1 LPALRRKNRDSPGS
15 SADDRPPNIR
25 LGIEEVT
32 NRMETIPDPH
42 RTTIAA
48 IATPPGMGAVSL
60 LRISGPDAIRIADQA
75 TGGKASSVMSRTTR
89 YCTIRDADGQIL
101 DDGLMT
107 VFRGPNSYTGEDSVE
122 FTGHGGI
129 LVTREVLARFLACG
143 AAAAGPG
150 EFTQRAF
157 LNGKLD
163 LTQAEG
169 VMDLISAQTRLSL
182 RAARSQLEGTL
193 GRRTTEARDQLLETL
208 AHLEAWID
216 FPEEDIDPQTGAL
229 LRGRVSSVLAVV
241 DSLLATADQGRVLR
255 EGVRTVIFGEPN
267 VGKSSLLNR
276 LLGFERAIVS
286 DIAGTTRDTIEE
298 VVNLHGIPLR
308 LVDTAGVRE
317 ASDRI
322 EAEGIQRTVRQ
333 IEAADLLLEIADAS
347 QPRPADASLPATSA
361 KRLQVLNKTDLGE
374 HPSWAGIEAVRLSCT
389 TGAGFDLLSDAIR
402 DSLHFSEA
410 DWGEH
415 AVAINARHQASLQ
428 LARTSLLAA
437 LELLDDLSTDPELAA
452 IDLRE
457 ALDAL
462 GEIPGK
468 VDTEDL
474 LGVIFSSFCIGK

>member
-1 LPALRRKNRDSPGS
+1 MSLR
-15 SADDRPPNIR
+15 AD
-25 LGIEEVT
+25 T
-32 NRMETIPDPH
+32 AADPH

-48 IATPPGMGAVSL
+48 IASPTGTGAISVV
-60 LRISGPDAIRIADQA
+60 RISGPEAIRVADLA
-75 TGGKASSVMSRTTR
+75 TSGKAASLLPRITH
-89 YCTIRDADGQIL
+89 YCHIRDSDGAVI

-107 VFRGPNSYTGEDSVE
+107 VFLGPNSYTGEDSVE

-129 LVTREVLARFLACG
+129 LVTREVLGRFLTCG
-143 AAAAGPG
+143 AVAAGPG

-193 GRRTTEARDQLLETL
+193 GKRTTAARDQLLETL

-229 LRGRVSSVLAVV
+229 LRGRISSVLSVV

-298 VVNLHGIPLR
+298 IINLRGIPLR
-308 LVDTAGVRE
+308 LVDTAGMRE
-317 ASDRI
+317 SDDQI
-322 EAEGIQRTVRQ
+322 EVEGIQRTVRQ

-347 QPRPADASLPATSA
+347 KPRPPEGVLPATTA
-361 KRLQVLNKTDLGE
+361 QHLLVLNKTDLGE
-374 HPSWAGIEAVRLSCT
+374 HLSWTGIDAVRLSCT
-389 TGAGFDLLSDAIR
+389 TGGGFDLLSDSIR
-402 DSLHFSEA
+402 DALHFSEA

-428 LARTSLLAA
+428 LAHGCLTAA
-437 LELLDDLSTDPELAA
+437 LGLLDDRSDPELAA

>member
-1 LPALRRKNRDSPGS
+1 VIDAMEKFPDSG
-15 SADDRPPNIR
+15 
-25 LGIEEVT
+25 V
-32 NRMETIPDPH
+32 
-42 RTTIAA
+42 TTIAA

-60 LRISGPDAIRIADQA
+60 LRISGPEAIAIADAA
-75 TGGKASSVMSRTTR
+75 TGGKASSTLPRTAC
-89 YCTIRDADGQIL
+89 YCHVKDADGRVL
-101 DDGLMT
+101 DDGLLT
-107 VFRGPNSYTGEDSVE
+107 VFRGTKSYTGEDSVE

-129 LVTREVLARFLACG
+129 LVTSEVLGRFLACG
-143 AAAAGPG
+143 AVAAGPG

-193 GRRTTEARDQLLETL
+193 GKRTTAARDQLLETL

-216 FPEEDIDPQTGAL
+216 FPEEDIDPKTGIL
-229 LRGRVSSVLAVV
+229 LRGRVAAVLDVV
-241 DSLLATADQGRVLR
+241 ESLLATADQGRVLR
-255 EGVRTVIFGEPN
+255 EGVRTVIFGQPN
-267 VGKSSLLNR
+267 VGKSSLLNL
-276 LLGFERAIVS
+276 LLGFDRAIVS
-286 DIAGTTRDTIEE
+286 DVAGTTRDTIEE
-298 VVNLHGIPLR
+298 VINLHGIPLR
-308 LVDTAGVRE
+308 LIDTAGVRE
-317 ASDRI
+317 AVDQI
-322 EAEGIQRTVRQ
+322 EIAGIQRTVRQ
-333 IEAADLLLEIADAS
+333 IEAADVLLEIVDAS
-347 QPRPADASLPATSA
+347 QPRPEEFNLPATPA
-361 KRLQVLNKTDLGE
+361 KRLLVLNKTDLGE
-374 HPSWAGIEAVRLSCT
+374 DASWASTDAVRLSCSSGEGL
-389 TGAGFDLLSDAIR
+389 GALSDAIR
-402 DSLHFSEA
+402 ASLHFNEA

-428 LARTSLLAA
+428 VARASLWAA
-437 LELLDDLSTDPELAA
+437 LALLNDSAADPELAS

>member
-1 LPALRRKNRDSPGS
+1 MSAPIDQPGDSQ
-15 SADDRPPNIR
+15 
-25 LGIEEVT
+25 
-32 NRMETIPDPH
+32 

-48 IATPPGMGAVSL
+48 IASPPGMGAVSL
-60 LRISGPDAIRIADQA
+60 LRISGPAAIQIADKA
-75 TGGKASSVMSRTTR
+75 TGGKASGLLPRTVR
-89 YCTIRDADGQIL
+89 YCHIRDADGEVL
-101 DDGLMT
+101 DDGLLT
-107 VFRGPNSYTGEDSVE
+107 VFHGPHSYTGEDSVE

-129 LVTREVLARFLACG
+129 LVTREVLGRMLECG
-143 AAAAGPG
+143 ALAAGPG

-193 GRRTTEARDQLLETL
+193 GKRTAAARDQLLETL

-216 FPEEDIDPQTGAL
+216 FPEEDIDPETGVL
-229 LRGRVSSVLAVV
+229 LRGRVSSVLGVV
-241 DSLLATADQGRVLR
+241 NSLLATADQGRVLR

-333 IEAADLLLEIADAS
+333 IESADLLLEIADGS
-347 QPRPADASLPATSA
+347 QPHPAEAIFPATAA
-361 KRLQVLNKTDLGE
+361 KHLRVLNKTDLGE
-374 HPSWAGIEAVRLSCT
+374 HPSWNGVEAVRISCT
-389 TGAGFDLLSDAIR
+389 SGEGFDELSNAIR
-402 DSLHFSEA
+402 DALHFSEA
-410 DWGEH
+410 DWGDH

-428 LARTSLLAA
+428 LAGNALSAA
-437 LELLDDLSTDPELAA
+437 LELLEDSSNDTELAA
-452 IDLRE
+452 IDIRE

>member
-1 LPALRRKNRDSPGS
+1 MNAL
-15 SADDRPPNIR
+15 
-25 LGIEEVT
+25 
-32 NRMETIPDPH
+32 PDPH

-48 IATPPGMGAVSL
+48 IASPPGMGAVSL
-60 LRISGPDAIRIADQA
+60 LRVSGPEAISVADKA
-75 TGGKASSVMSRTTR
+75 TAGKASSLMPRTTR
-89 YCTIRDADGQIL
+89 YCLVRDPDGGVL
-101 DDGLMT
+101 DDGLLT
-107 VFRGPNSYTGEDSVE
+107 VFLAPHSYTGEDCVE

-129 LVTREVLARFLACG
+129 LVTREVLARFFACG
-143 AAAAGPG
+143 AVPAGPG

-157 LNGKLD
+157 VNGKLD

-169 VMDLISAQTRLSL
+169 VMDLISAQTRMSM

-193 GRRTTEARDQLLETL
+193 GKRTTKARDSLLETL

-216 FPEEDIDPQTGAL
+216 FPEEDIDPQTDAL
-229 LRGRVSSVLAVV
+229 LASHVRDVLSVV

-298 VVNLHGIPLR
+298 VVSLHGLPLR

-317 ASDRI
+317 AVDSI
-322 EAEGIQRTVRQ
+322 ESEGIQRTVRQ
-333 IEAADLLLEIADAS
+333 IEAADLLLEIIDGS
-347 QPRPADASLPATSA
+347 RKRPVDLVLPAISA
-361 KRLQVLNKTDLGE
+361 KHLRILNKMDLGE
-374 HPSWAGIEAVRLSCT
+374 HASWLDVKAVRLSCN
-389 TGAGFDLLSDAIR
+389 TGEGFDSLSDAIR

-415 AVAINARHQASLQ
+415 AVAINTRHQASLH
-428 LARTSLLAA
+428 LARTSLVAA
-437 LELLDDLSTDPELAA
+437 LKLLENGSDPELAA

-462 GEIPGK
+462 GEIPGR

>member
-1 LPALRRKNRDSPGS
+1 MEKFSDSG
-15 SADDRPPNIR
+15 
-25 LGIEEVT
+25 V
-32 NRMETIPDPH
+32 
-42 RTTIAA
+42 TTIAA
-48 IATPPGMGAVSL
+48 VATPPGMGAVSL
-60 LRISGPDAIRIADQA
+60 LRLSGPEAIAIADA
-75 TGGKASSVMSRTTR
+75 VTGGRASSALPRAAC
-89 YCTIRDADGQIL
+89 YCHVKDADGRVL
-101 DDGLMT
+101 DDGLLT

-129 LVTREVLARFLACG
+129 LVTSEVLGRFLACG
-143 AAAAGPG
+143 AVAAGPG

-193 GRRTTEARDQLLETL
+193 GKRTTAARDQLLETL

-216 FPEEDIDPQTGAL
+216 FPEEDIDPQTGIL
-229 LRGRVSSVLAVV
+229 LRGRVAAVLEVV
-241 DSLLATADQGRVLR
+241 ESLLATADQGRVLR
-255 EGVRTVIFGEPN
+255 EGVRTVIFGQPN
-267 VGKSSLLNR
+267 VGKSSLLNL
-276 LLGFERAIVS
+276 LLGFDRAIVS
-286 DIAGTTRDTIEE
+286 DVAGTTRDTIEE

-308 LVDTAGVRE
+308 LIDTAGVRE
-317 ASDRI
+317 AVDQI
-322 EAEGIQRTVRQ
+322 EIAGIQRTVRQ
-333 IEAADLLLEIADAS
+333 IEAADLLLEIVDAS
-347 QPRPADASLPATSA
+347 QPRPDEFILPATSV
-361 KRLQVLNKTDLGE
+361 KRLLVLNKTDLGE
-374 HPSWAGIEAVRLSCT
+374 HASWASTGAVRLSCSSGEGL
-389 TGAGFDLLSDAIR
+389 GALSDAIR
-402 DSLHFSEA
+402 AALHFNEA

-428 LARTSLLAA
+428 VARASLRAA
-437 LELLDDLSTDPELAA
+437 LALLNDGAADPELAA
-452 IDLRE
+452 LDLRE

>member
-1 LPALRRKNRDSPGS
+1 
-15 SADDRPPNIR
+15 
-25 LGIEEVT
+25 
-32 NRMETIPDPH
+32 MPDPH

-48 IATPPGMGAVSL
+48 IASPPGMGAVSL
-60 LRISGPDAIRIADQA
+60 VRISGPDAIQVADRA
-75 TGGKASSVMSRTTR
+75 TRGKASNLLPRTVR
-89 YCTIRDADGQIL
+89 YCHVQDSNGDTL

-107 VFRGPNSYTGEDSVE
+107 VFHGPHSYTGEDSVE

-129 LVTREVLARFLACG
+129 LATREVLGRFLACG
-143 AAAAGPG
+143 ATAAGPG

-169 VMDLISAQTRLSL
+169 VMDLISAQTRLAL

-193 GRRTTEARDQLLETL
+193 GRRTTAARDQLLETL

-216 FPEEDIDPQTGAL
+216 FPEEDIDPQTGVL
-229 LRGRVSSVLAVV
+229 LRSRVNAVLAVV

-308 LVDTAGVRE
+308 LVDTAGVRQ
-317 ASDRI
+317 ATDRI
-322 EAEGIQRTVRQ
+322 EAEGIQRTIRQ

-347 QPRPADASLPATSA
+347 QPRPAAAMLPATAA
-361 KRLQVLNKTDLGE
+361 KRLQLLNKTDLGE
-374 HPSWAGIEAVRLSCT
+374 HPSWTGTDAVRLSCT
-389 TGAGFDLLSDAIR
+389 TGAGFDSLSDAIR
-402 DSLHFSEA
+402 DSLHFSDA

-428 LARTSLLAA
+428 LAHTSLHAA
-437 LELLDDLSTDPELAA
+437 LDLLNDLSTDPELAA

>member
-1 LPALRRKNRDSPGS
+1 MDAL
-15 SADDRPPNIR
+15 
-25 LGIEEVT
+25 
-32 NRMETIPDPH
+32 PDPH
-42 RTTIAA
+42 RTTITAV
-48 IATPPGMGAVSL
+48 ATPPGMGAVSMI
-60 LRISGPDAIRIADQA
+60 RISGPDAIRVAELA
-75 TGGKASSVMSRTTR
+75 TGIVPAARLARHCMV
-89 YCTIRDADGQIL
+89 RDHKGESI
-101 DDGLMT
+101 DDGLLT
-107 VFRGPNSYTGEDSVE
+107 IFPGPRSYTGEDCVE

-129 LVTREVLARFLACG
+129 LATREVLARFLECG
-143 AAAAGPG
+143 AVPAGPG
-150 EFTQRAF
+150 EFTRRAF

-193 GRRTTEARDQLLETL
+193 GRRTTEARDSLLETL

-216 FPEEDIDPQTGAL
+216 FPEEDIDPQTGEV
-229 LRGRVSSVLAVV
+229 LRARIRAVLATVE
-241 DSLLATADQGRVLR
+241 SLLATADQGRVLR

-286 DIAGTTRDTIEE
+286 EIAGTTRDTIEE
-298 VVNLHGIPLR
+298 TINLHGIPLR

-317 ASDRI
+317 AADMI

-347 QPRPADASLPATSA
+347 RAKQEDAVFPASA
-361 KRLQVLNKTDLGE
+361 AKHLLVLNKSDLGE
-374 HPSWAGIEAVRLSCT
+374 HPSWQRTEAVRLSCN
-389 TGAGFDLLSDAIR
+389 TGDGFDLLSETIR
-402 DSLHFSEA
+402 DSLHFGEV

-415 AVAINARHQASLQ
+415 AVAINARHQQSLM
-428 LARTSLLAA
+428 LARSGLLAA
-437 LELLDDLSTDPELAA
+437 LELLDDPSSDTELAA

-462 GEIPGK
+462 GEIPGR

>member
-1 LPALRRKNRDSPGS
+1 M
-15 SADDRPPNIR
+15 I
-25 LGIEEVT
+25 
-32 NRMETIPDPH
+32 
-42 RTTIAA
+42 
-48 IATPPGMGAVSL
+48 
-60 LRISGPDAIRIADQA
+60 RISGPDAVHVADLA
-75 TGGKASSVMSRTTR
+75 TDGRVSNQSPRNASHRM
-89 YCTIRDADGQIL
+89 IRDADGLVI
-101 DDGLMT
+101 DDGILT
-107 VFRGPNSYTGEDSVE
+107 VFRAPQSYTGEDTVE

-129 LVTREVLARFLACG
+129 LATREVLARFIACG
-143 AAAAGPG
+143 AQHAAPG
-150 EFTQRAF
+150 EFTRRAF

-193 GRRTTEARDQLLETL
+193 GRRTMEARDHLLETL

-216 FPEEDIDPQTGAL
+216 FPEEDIDPQSTAQL
-229 LRGRVSSVLAVV
+229 ASRINEVLAVI

-255 EGVRTVIFGEPN
+255 EGVRTVIYGEPN

-286 DIAGTTRDTIEE
+286 EIAGTTRDTIEE
-298 VVNLHGIPLR
+298 TINLDGIPLR
-308 LVDTAGVRE
+308 LVDTAGVRVAE
-317 ASDRI
+317 DRI

-347 QPRPADASLPATSA
+347 KPKPVDAAFPASDAKHL
-361 KRLQVLNKTDLGE
+361 LILNKCDLGE
-374 HPSWAGIEAVRLSCT
+374 HPSWTGVQAVRLSCT
-389 TGAGFDLLSDAIR
+389 GGAGFDILSKTIR
-402 DSLHFSEA
+402 ESLHFGDV

-415 AVAINARHQASLQ
+415 AIAINARHQASLAA
-428 LARTSLLAA
+428 ARTALAAA
-437 LELLDDLSTDPELAA
+437 LELLEDTARDPELAA

-462 GEIPGK
+462 GEIPGR

-474 LGVIFSSFCIGK
+474 LGVIFSRFCIGK

>member
-1 LPALRRKNRDSPGS
+1 MHAIS
-15 SADDRPPNIR
+15 
-25 LGIEEVT
+25 
-32 NRMETIPDPH
+32 DPS
-42 RTTIAA
+42 RTTIVA
-48 IATPPGMGAVSL
+48 IATPVGVGAVSL
-60 LRISGPDAIRIADQA
+60 VRISGPRALQVADLA
-75 TGGKASSVMSRTTR
+75 TAGKASTSVPRAAR
-89 YCTIRDADGQIL
+89 YCHIRDENGEIL
-101 DDGLMT
+101 DDGLLT

-122 FTGHGGI
+122 FTGHGGM
-129 LVTREVLARFLACG
+129 LVTREVLSRFLACG
-143 AAAAGPG
+143 ATAAGPG

-193 GRRTTEARDQLLETL
+193 GRRTTEARDMLLETL

-216 FPEEDIDPQTGAL
+216 FPEEDIDPQTGVL
-229 LRGRVSSVLAVV
+229 LRGRVGSVLAVV
-241 DSLLATADQGRVLR
+241 DSLLSTADQGRVLR

-298 VVNLHGIPLR
+298 IINLHGIPLR
-308 LVDTAGVRE
+308 LVDTAGMRE
-317 ASDRI
+317 SDDRI

-347 QPRPADASLPATSA
+347 GPRPADAASPATSA
-361 KRLQVLNKTDLGE
+361 KHILVLNKTDLGE
-374 HPSWAGIEAVRLSCT
+374 HPSWAEVSAVRISCDKGDGFEQLSQ
-389 TGAGFDLLSDAIR
+389 AISDT
-402 DSLHFSEA
+402 LHFSEA

-428 LARTSLLAA
+428 MARTSLLAA
-437 LELLDDLSTDPELAA
+437 LALLEDLSGDQELAA

>member
-1 LPALRRKNRDSPGS
+1 MDSQS
-15 SADDRPPNIR
+15 EI
-25 LGIEEVT
+25 
-32 NRMETIPDPH
+32 

-48 IATPPGMGAVSL
+48 IATPAGTGAVSMI
-60 LRISGPDAIRIADQA
+60 RVSGPDAIEIADRV
-75 TGGKASSVMSRTTR
+75 TKGKASSVMPRMAR
-89 YCTIRDADGQIL
+89 HCRIYDGTEAI

-107 VFRGPNSYTGEDSVE
+107 VFRAPNSFTGEDSVE
-122 FTGHGGI
+122 FTGHGGM
-129 LVTREVLARFLACG
+129 LVTREVLARFLNSG
-143 AAAAGPG
+143 AVAAGPG

-182 RAARSQLEGTL
+182 RAARSQLEGNL
-193 GRRTTEARDQLLETL
+193 GKRTTAARDELLEAL

-229 LRGRVSSVLAVV
+229 LRSRIQNVLTTVE
-241 DSLLATADQGRVLR
+241 SLLATADQGRVLR

-286 DIAGTTRDTIEE
+286 DVAGTTRDTIEE
-298 VVNLHGIPLR
+298 TINLHGLPLR
-308 LVDTAGVRE
+308 LIDTAGVRE
-317 ASDRI
+317 AGDRI

-333 IEAADLLLEIADAS
+333 IEAADLLLEVVDGS
-347 QPRPADASLPATSA
+347 QPRPTEAILPHTEA
-361 KRLQVLNKTDLGE
+361 KHLHILNKTDLGE
-374 HPSWAGIEAVRLSCT
+374 HPSWKDANAVRLSCV
-389 TGAGFDLLSDAIR
+389 TGEGFEALSEAIR
-402 DSLHFSEA
+402 EALHFGVA

-415 AVAINARHQASLQ
+415 AVAINARHQASLVA
-428 LARTSLLAA
+428 ARSALTAA
-437 LELLDDLSTDPELAA
+437 LDLLDANSDTELAA

-462 GEIPGK
+462 GEIPGR

>member
-1 LPALRRKNRDSPGS
+1 ME
-15 SADDRPPNIR
+15 PN
-25 LGIEEVT
+25 
-32 NRMETIPDPH
+32 

-60 LRISGPDAIRIADQA
+60 IRVSGPGAIAVAHGA
-75 TGGKASSVMSRTTR
+75 TGRVSSAAPRTAQ
-89 YCTIRDADGQIL
+89 YCKIRDAAGEIL
-101 DDGLMT
+101 DDGILT
-107 VFRGPNSYTGEDSVE
+107 IYLGPNSYTGEDCVE

-129 LVTREVLARFLACG
+129 LVTREVLARFLECG
-143 AAAAGPG
+143 AIPAGPG

-169 VMDLISAQTRLSL
+169 VMDLISAQTRLSM
-182 RAARSQLEGTL
+182 RAARSQVEGTL
-193 GRRTTEARDQLLETL
+193 GRRTKEARDQLLETL

-216 FPEEDIDPQTGAL
+216 FPEEDIDPQTGDL
-229 LRGRVSSVLAVV
+229 LQRRVSTVLSVVE
-241 DSLLATADQGRVLR
+241 SLLATADQGRVLR

-276 LLGFERAIVS
+276 LLGFDRAIVS
-286 DIAGTTRDTIEE
+286 DVAGTTRDTIEE

-347 QPRPADASLPATSA
+347 QPRPPESTIPGPSVKHL
-361 KRLQVLNKTDLGE
+361 RVLNKSDLGE
-374 HPSWAGIEAVRLSCT
+374 HPSWEGIDAVRLSCT
-389 TGAGFDLLSDAIR
+389 EGGGFDALSEQIR
-402 DSLHFSEA
+402 ESLHFGES

-428 LARTSLLAA
+428 VARAA
-437 LELLDDLSTDPELAA
+437 LTVAIDLLRAGRDPELAA

>member
-1 LPALRRKNRDSPGS
+1 MEAILDPG
-15 SADDRPPNIR
+15 
-25 LGIEEVT
+25 G
-32 NRMETIPDPH
+32 
-42 RTTIAA
+42 TTIAA

-60 LRISGPDAIRIADQA
+60 LRVSGPEAIAIADAA
-75 TGGKASSVMSRTTR
+75 TGGKASSALPRTAC
-89 YCTIRDADGQIL
+89 YCHVKDADGRVL
-101 DDGLMT
+101 DDGLLT
-107 VFRGPNSYTGEDSVE
+107 VFRGSNSYTGEDSVE

-129 LVTREVLARFLACG
+129 LVTREVLSRFLACG
-143 AAAAGPG
+143 AVAAGPG

-182 RAARSQLEGTL
+182 RAAHSQLEGTL
-193 GRRTTEARDQLLETL
+193 GKRTTAARDQLLETL

-216 FPEEDIDPQTGAL
+216 FPEEDIDPQTGVL
-229 LRGRVSSVLAVV
+229 LRGRVAAVLDVV
-241 DSLLATADQGRVLR
+241 ESLLATADQGRVLR
-255 EGVRTVIFGEPN
+255 EGVRTVIFGQPN
-267 VGKSSLLNR
+267 VGKSSLLNL
-276 LLGFERAIVS
+276 LLGFDRAIVS
-286 DIAGTTRDTIEE
+286 NLAGTTRDTIEE

-308 LVDTAGVRE
+308 LIDTAGVRE
-317 ASDRI
+317 AVDQI
-322 EAEGIQRTVRQ
+322 EIEGIQRTVRQ
-333 IEAADLLLEIADAS
+333 IEAADILLEVVDAS
-347 QPRPADASLPATSA
+347 QPRTDEFILPAIST
-361 KRLQVLNKTDLGE
+361 KRLLVLNKSDLGE
-374 HPSWAGIEAVRLSCT
+374 HATWESTEAVRLSCS
-389 TGAGFDLLSDAIR
+389 TGEGLGALSDAIR
-402 DSLHFSEA
+402 AALHFNEA

-428 LARTSLLAA
+428 VARASLRAA
-437 LELLDDLSTDPELAA
+437 LTLLDDGAADPELAA

>member
-1 LPALRRKNRDSPGS
+1 MNAL
-15 SADDRPPNIR
+15 
-25 LGIEEVT
+25 
-32 NRMETIPDPH
+32 PDPH
-42 RTTIAA
+42 STTIAA
-48 IATPPGMGAVSL
+48 VATPPGMGAVSL
-60 LRISGPDAIRIADQA
+60 LRLSGPDAVAVADLA
-75 TGGKASSVMSRTTR
+75 TGGKASSTTPR
-89 YCTIRDADGQIL
+89 VSSYCRVKDSGGQIL
-101 DDGLMT
+101 DDGLLT
-107 VFRGPNSYTGEDSVE
+107 VFKSPNSYTGEDCVE

-129 LVTREVLARFLACG
+129 LVTREVLGRFIACG
-143 AAAAGPG
+143 AVAAGPG

-169 VMDLISAQTRLSL
+169 VMDLISAQTRLSM

-193 GRRTTEARDQLLETL
+193 GKRTTEARDNLLETL

-216 FPEEDIDPQTGAL
+216 FPEEDIDPQTGVL
-229 LRGRVSSVLAVV
+229 LSGRVTGVLAVV

-317 ASDRI
+317 SSDRI

-347 QPRPADASLPATSA
+347 QEKPAEAVLPATAA
-361 KRLQVLNKTDLGE
+361 KHLRVLNKMDLGE
-374 HPSWAGIEAVRLSCT
+374 HPSWAGIEAVRLSCNS
-389 TGAGFDLLSDAIR
+389 GDGFELLSDVIR
-402 DSLHFSEA
+402 DALHFSDS

-428 LARTSLLAA
+428 LARTSLIAA
-437 LELLDDLSTDPELAA
+437 LELLNDRSTDPELAA

-462 GEIPGK
+462 GEIPGR

>member
-1 LPALRRKNRDSPGS
+1 MHSL
-15 SADDRPPNIR
+15 
-25 LGIEEVT
+25 
-32 NRMETIPDPH
+32 PDPH

-48 IATPPGMGAVSL
+48 VASPPGMGAVSL
-60 LRISGPDAIRIADQA
+60 LRISGPEALRIADLA
-75 TGGKASSVMSRTTR
+75 TGGKASSLLPRTTR
-89 YCTIRDADGQIL
+89 YCKVTAAAGEVL
-101 DDGLMT
+101 DDGLLT
-107 VFRGPNSYTGEDSVE
+107 VFLSPNSYTGEDCVE

-129 LVTREVLARFLACG
+129 LVTREVLDRFLACG
-143 AAAAGPG
+143 AVAAGPG

-193 GRRTTEARDQLLETL
+193 GKRTTEARDHLLETL

-216 FPEEDIDPQTGAL
+216 FPEEGIDPQTGNEL
-229 LRGRVSSVLAVV
+229 GTRVRNVLATV

-276 LLGFERAIVS
+276 LLGFDRAIVS
-286 DIAGTTRDTIEE
+286 EVAGTTRDTIEE

-317 ASDRI
+317 AADSI

-333 IEAADLLLEIADAS
+333 IEAADLLIEISDGS
-347 QPRPADASLPATSA
+347 QPRPPDAVLPATHA
-361 KRLQVLNKTDLGE
+361 KHLKVLNKMDLGE
-374 HPSWAGIEAVRLSCT
+374 HPSWSDTAAVRLSCT
-389 TGAGFDLLSDAIR
+389 DGRGFDSLAEAIR
-402 DSLHFSEA
+402 DALHFSDA

-415 AVAINARHQASLQ
+415 AIAINARHQASLR
-428 LARTSLLAA
+428 LARTALIAASDLL
-437 LELLDDLSTDPELAA
+437 EDGPSDPELAA

-462 GEIPGK
+462 GEIPGR

>member
-1 LPALRRKNRDSPGS
+1 MEAIPSP
-15 SADDRPPNIR
+15 
-25 LGIEEVT
+25 E
-32 NRMETIPDPH
+32 

-48 IATPPGMGAVSL
+48 IATPFGVGAVSL
-60 LRISGPDAIRIADQA
+60 VRLSGPDAIAVADLA
-75 TGGKASSVMSRTTR
+75 TGGKASSVMPRTAR
-89 YCTIRDADGQIL
+89 YCELLDTAGQTL

-107 VFRGPNSYTGEDSVE
+107 VYRAPNSYTGEDSVE

-129 LVTREVLARFLACG
+129 LVTREVLGRFLACG
-143 AAAAGPG
+143 AIAAGPG

-216 FPEEDIDPQTGAL
+216 FPEEDIDPQTGDL
-229 LRGRVSSVLAVV
+229 LRGRVKAVLNVV
-241 DSLLATADQGRVLR
+241 DSLLATADQGRILR

-298 VVNLHGIPLR
+298 IINLNGIPLR

-333 IEAADLLLEIADAS
+333 IEAADLLLEIADANL
-347 QPRPADASLPATSA
+347 PRPTEAVLPATNA
-361 KRLQVLNKTDLGE
+361 KQLLILNKTDLGE
-374 HPSWAGIEAVRLSCT
+374 DASWTGVEAIRLSCT
-389 TGAGFDLLSDAIR
+389 SGEGFETLSDAIR
-402 DSLHFSEA
+402 DALHFSEA

-428 LARTSLLAA
+428 LARTGLLAA
-437 LELLDDLSTDPELAA
+437 LELLDDKNSDAELAA

-462 GEIPGK
+462 GEIPGR

>member
-1 LPALRRKNRDSPGS
+1 
-15 SADDRPPNIR
+15 
-25 LGIEEVT
+25 
-32 NRMETIPDPH
+32 
-42 RTTIAA
+42 
-48 IATPPGMGAVSL
+48 MGAVSMI
-60 LRISGPDAIRIADQA
+60 RISGPAAVRVADLA
-75 TGGKASSVMSRTTR
+75 TDGKASRQPPRRARHCRVRDTGDE
-89 YCTIRDADGQIL
+89 TI
-101 DDGLMT
+101 DDGLLT
-107 VFRGPNSYTGEDSVE
+107 VFPGPHSYTGEDCVE

-129 LVTREVLARFLACG
+129 LATREVLGRFLACG
-143 AAAAGPG
+143 AVPAGPG
-150 EFTQRAF
+150 EFTRRAF

-216 FPEEDIDPQTGAL
+216 FPEEDIDPQTGTL
-229 LRGRVSSVLAVV
+229 LRSRVRAVLATVE
-241 DSLLATADQGRVLR
+241 SLLATADQGRVLR

-286 DIAGTTRDTIEE
+286 EIAGTTRDTIEE
-298 VVNLHGIPLR
+298 TINLHGIPLR

-317 ASDRI
+317 AADRI

-347 QPRPADASLPATSA
+347 RMKPEDAVFPASA
-361 KRLQVLNKTDLGE
+361 AKHLLVLNKTDLGE
-374 HPSWAGIEAVRLSCT
+374 HPSWAGTNAVRLSCN
-389 TGAGFDLLSDAIR
+389 TGEGFDYLSDKIR
-402 DSLHFSEA
+402 DSLHFGEV

-415 AVAINARHQASLQ
+415 AVAINARHQASLM
-428 LARTSLLAA
+428 LARGALLAA
-437 LELLDDLSTDPELAA
+437 LELLDDPTSDPELAA

-462 GEIPGK
+462 GEIPGR

-474 LGVIFSSFCIGK
+474 LGVIFSRFCIGK